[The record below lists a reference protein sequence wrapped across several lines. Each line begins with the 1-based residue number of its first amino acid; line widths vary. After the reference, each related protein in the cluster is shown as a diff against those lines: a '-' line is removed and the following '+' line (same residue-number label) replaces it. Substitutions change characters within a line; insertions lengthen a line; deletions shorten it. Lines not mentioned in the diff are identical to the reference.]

1 MTTDMK
7 TGQAPGKSSDA
18 EVMSLRKSGHLSVIK
33 ELDDMYASMRTKA
46 QAMGYT
52 DKDLAAFT
60 PDVRRTLG
68 FDRKLDDT
76 TGTESTAVSPQSVG
90 TVDMR
95 ASVGGVEKHRE
106 DTKGPAV
113 TGPNASA
120 RAEHSATTPV
130 YVVATPVTENKH
142 TGCAEN
148 GGGATG
154 TMVLRHQLL
163 HPHLLHLQPRLRR
176 KICAIGNLRGAGRN
190 GSGRACRPR

>member
-68 FDRKLDDT
+68 FDRKVDDT
-76 TGTESTAVSPQSVG
+76 KGTESTAVSPQSVG

-113 TGPNASA
+113 SGPNASA
-120 RAEHSATTPV
+120 RAEHSASTPAC
-130 YVVATPVTENKH
+130 ATAVPIENEH
-142 TGCAEN
+142 AGCAEN
-148 GGGATG
+148 GGGGQRERWFSATNSS
-154 TMVLRHQLL
+154 TRISSTCK
-163 HPHLLHLQPRLRR
+163 P
-176 KICAIGNLRGAGRN
+176 CSIGR
-190 GSGRACRPR
+190 